1 MSEEGKEFSAE
12 SPASPT
18 SPLKNIL
25 IEFHEIYQELEEVGF
40 SERVATQILSNM
52 LIDII
57 LYRSSGDD
65 AQFDIEFEDDEDEND
80 EGDSSDGPDAD
91 GEPGVG

>member
-25 IEFHEIYQELEEVGF
+25 IEFHEIYQELEGVGF

-52 LIDII
+52 LIEII

-65 AQFDIEFEDDEDEND
+65 AEFDIELIDEDESD
-80 EGDSSDGPDAD
+80 EGDQSDGPDTD

>member
-1 MSEEGKEFSAE
+1 MTEEGKEFSAE
-12 SPASPT
+12 TPPSPT

-40 SERVATQILSNM
+40 SERVSTQILSNM
-52 LIDII
+52 LIEII
-57 LYRSSGDD
+57 LYRSGGDD
-65 AQFDIEFEDDEDEND
+65 PQFEVELEEDEND
-80 EGDSSDGPDAD
+80 EGDTIDGPEPD

>member
-1 MSEEGKEFSAE
+1 MSEEGKESSAE
-12 SPASPT
+12 SPVSPT

-25 IEFHEIYQELEEVGF
+25 IEFHEIYQELEGVGF

-52 LIDII
+52 LIEII
-57 LYRSSGDD
+57 LYRSGGDNP
-65 AQFDIEFEDDEDEND
+65 QFQVELEEEDEND
-80 EGDSSDGPDAD
+80 EGDTIDGPEPD

>member
-12 SPASPT
+12 SPVSPT

-25 IEFHEIYQELEEVGF
+25 IEFHEIYQELEGVGF

-52 LIDII
+52 LIEII

-65 AQFDIEFEDDEDEND
+65 PQFEVELEEDEND
-80 EGDSSDGPDAD
+80 EGDTIDGPEPD

>member
-12 SPASPT
+12 SPTSPT

-52 LIDII
+52 LIEVI
-57 LYRSSGDD
+57 LYRSGGDD
-65 AQFDIEFEDDEDEND
+65 PQFEVELEEEDEND
-80 EGDSSDGPDAD
+80 EGDTIDGPKPD
-91 GEPGVG
+91 GGPGLG

>member
-12 SPASPT
+12 SPVSPT

-25 IEFHEIYQELEEVGF
+25 IEFHEIYQELEGVGF

-52 LIDII
+52 LIEII

-65 AQFDIEFEDDEDEND
+65 PQFEVELGEDEND
-80 EGDSSDGPDAD
+80 EGDTIDGPEPD

>member
-1 MSEEGKEFSAE
+1 MMEEGAEFSAE
-12 SPASPT
+12 TPASPT

-57 LYRSSGDD
+57 LYRSSGDE
-65 AQFDIEFEDDEDEND
+65 AQFEVDLQDDEND
-80 EGDSSDGPDAD
+80 EGDTIDGPDAD
-91 GEPGVG
+91 GGPGVE